1 MTEVLKTSAST
12 SARYSCVSKRKTQE
26 FKRGV
31 QKSKNLNIEQSG
43 ILKRKTQEFK
53 EVCRNLNKEQI
64 EAAFKRFDQT
74 GEISIFNTFHYN
86 WKNFKIE

>member
-12 SARYSCVSKRKTQE
+12 SARDSCVS
-26 FKRGV
+26 
-31 QKSKNLNIEQSG
+31 
-43 ILKRKTQEFK
+43 KRKTQEFK

-74 GEISIFNTFHYN
+74 GEISIFNTFHYY
-86 WKNFKIE
+86 WQNFKIA